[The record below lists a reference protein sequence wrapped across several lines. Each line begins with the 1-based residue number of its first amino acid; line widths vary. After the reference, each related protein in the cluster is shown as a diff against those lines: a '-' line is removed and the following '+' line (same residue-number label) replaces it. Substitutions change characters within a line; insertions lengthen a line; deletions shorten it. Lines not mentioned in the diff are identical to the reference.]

1 MDTAARVWVCVEKD
15 AWQAALLLHRDKDSA
30 EVILE
35 EDGWAMDSGPS
46 SPRRRKGRERE
57 GMLDSKQS
65 TVISLA
71 TSSLVLRNPA
81 HLEGS
86 DDLVKLQ
93 FLDEPNIIHNLSLR
107 YSAGKIYT
115 STGPILIAVNPWRN
129 LDIYSAGVMDMYK
142 GQASGQLP
150 PHVFGVADSA
160 YRAMLREQRNQV
172 KLVVDLTSHP
182 TGIPR
187 LHFSKQIR
195 PTFLPLFPS
204 KQPFI
209 SLTESSNLPLPI
221 HLFKTERNPSC

>member
-15 AWQAALLLHRDKDSA
+15 AWQAALLLHRTKDSA

-57 GMLDSKQS
+57 GKLDSKQS

-172 KLVVDLTSHP
+172 CFD
-182 TGIPR
+182 
-187 LHFSKQIR
+187 
-195 PTFLPLFPS
+195 
-204 KQPFI
+204 
-209 SLTESSNLPLPI
+209 
-221 HLFKTERNPSC
+221 